1 MQDYRSYHK
10 PRNGERY
17 IYVGD
22 DNKAKVKAI
31 GYFRLLLKTSLYLNL
46 FDTFVVLSFR
56 RNLISI
62 FALDILDFSYSFGG
76 GKFDLY
82 RHSNMIVSD
91 FLSIMNIFYALDTIA
106 FYNETLNNETQNIK
120 QKLTHQ
126 DPAAL

>member
-22 DNKAKVKAI
+22 DNKAKVKTI

-62 FALDILDFSYSFGG
+62 FA
-76 GKFDLY
+76 LY